1 MNHAIKLY
9 PTSGCLRDLSHRYCV
24 GHKYISCLTS
34 LEKTRQVHGFF
45 PIKISSAIP
54 SPLFLNPH
62 QFFLCKRLGWRLPSQ
77 SGLVLA
83 LLRLDKTH
91 FWCDTCWVS
100 CYCAVLLIERSRF
113 EPWPGHWVRPRTKK
127 GRYFILIKHTASL
140 YPGA

>member
-9 PTSGCLRDLSHRYCV
+9 PTSGCLKDLSHRYCV

-62 QFFLCKRLGWRLPSQ
+62 QFFYAKDWDGGC
-77 SGLVLA
+77 
-83 LLRLDKTH
+83 LRNQ
-91 FWCDTCWVS
+91 V
-100 CYCAVLLIERSRF
+100 
-113 EPWPGHWVRPRTKK
+113 
-127 GRYFILIKHTASL
+127 
-140 YPGA
+140 